1 MGSNKSNTYA
11 QVTPIPEVD
20 ENPQKKSTTKQQ
32 VRVRVCYRINTQLYP
47 YQVLGLHE
55 HATVD
60 EIEHAYRILAF
71 RWHPGGCWH
80 RGNEDMAESNLK
92 KIAEARGQ
100 STTPP
105 RSYTHYSHTLNY
117 NDLTRIARRTAF
129 SELQELCRN
138 EPEFFRCIG
147 DADSPGVI
155 VQKFNAPLAS
165 IPPCINHLVLKPMAA
180 VNFGWNTL
188 QDSLAGC
195 FDRNPLWPQL
205 VCVRI
210 ECVSGLW
217 PRWIASD
224 EYHEYYGYTNIP
236 EMHSVA
242 EPIHE
247 RALMLQLCAYL
258 LNRGIRDVVLCVQ
271 VDYLVEEDNRSRPH
285 LPLETL
291 KPYGLQHLE
300 LTFPVPESR
309 ASRWMDV
316 TLVNLGELKT
326 LKITGNDVTHVHRFD
341 AKTTRA
347 FLAALQ
353 AMTRLTTLEIL
364 NTGMDLHSED
374 PAWSTALENQ
384 TSLRVLHVG
393 SAVVR
398 TYSAASGGLSQPRMP
413 VGCITGALQ
422 VIESLPN
429 PAALHTLRLDLS
441 QHPVKIHNRLCL
453 CLRGLSNLDE
463 LSLRLRGGPSGDTS
477 EEDLDAHGFGLC
489 LAEMATHCTTIEVE
503 YCELDVATL
512 EWFVSCLCP
521 TVSRRRGVGIHVHL
535 VSSGFK
541 ARGHFLVQQ
550 AAKTGWREVS
560 MSGWVGDC
568 LSKICSW
575 LLLEPWSAVMGGFRG
590 LRWEWDGPAR
600 ILEYKG
606 AQDWSSDRD
615 SDSDRDGSWDED
627 EWA

>member
-1 MGSNKSNTYA
+1 MKSFHFQDSYMFFLFPGINKQS
-11 QVTPIPEVD
+11 
-20 ENPQKKSTTKQQ
+20 
-32 VRVRVCYRINTQLYP
+32 VRRTGPNEPSVIYKHTMYP

-55 HATVD
+55 QATVD

-71 RWHPGGCWH
+71 RWRPGGCWY

-92 KIAEARGQ
+92 KIAEAYNILTRGQ

-165 IPPCINHLVLKPMAA
+165 IPPCINHLVLKPMPA
-180 VNFGWNTL
+180 VHFGWKTL
-188 QDSLAGC
+188 RDSLAGC

-224 EYHEYYGYTNIP
+224 DDEEYEYTNTL
-236 EMHSVA
+236 EMGSVA
-242 EPIHE
+242 EPIDE
-247 RALMLQLCAYL
+247 RELMLQLCADL

-271 VDYLVEEDNRSRPH
+271 VNYLGTIGDLGTIDNRSPH

-291 KPYGLQHLE
+291 KPCGVQRLE
-300 LTFPVPESR
+300 LTFPAPR
-309 ASRWMDV
+309 MASRWMGD

-326 LKITGNDVTHVHRFD
+326 LKITGNDATHVNCFD
-341 AKTTRA
+341 AKTTKA
-347 FLAALQ
+347 FLAALR

-364 NTGMDLHSED
+364 NTTMVLDSED
-374 PAWSTALENQ
+374 PAWSTALKNQ

-398 TYSAASGGLSQPRMP
+398 TYSAKSGLSQPRLP

-441 QHPVKIHNRLCL
+441 QHPPVKIHNRLCL

-463 LSLRLRGGPSGDTS
+463 LSLRLHGDTS
-477 EEDLDAHGFGLC
+477 EDGFGLC

-503 YCELDVATL
+503 YCELDIATL
-512 EWFVSCLCP
+512 ESFVCCLCP
-521 TVSRRRGVGIHVHL
+521 TVSRRRGVGMHVHL
-535 VSSGFK
+535 THIHPN

-560 MSGWVGDC
+560 MSGWVGDW
-568 LSKICSW
+568 LSKSQIW
-575 LLLEPWSAVMGGFRG
+575 LTENGSPWSAVMGAFRG

-600 ILEYKG
+600 QLEYTG
-606 AQDWSSDRD
+606 AQDWSSD
-615 SDSDRDGSWDED
+615 SDGSGDED